1 MQSEHAKTIRD
12 GKLVREQSTR
22 LLRLA
27 AETLSAT
34 DASV

>member
-22 LLRLA
+22 SLRLA
-27 AETLSAT
+27 YQTLYAT
-34 DASV
+34 DASA